1 LIFEWTLTITVDSVV
16 IEEAKRNSYTRVSPP
31 RFASGVTA
39 LGINVKWRKFHFEN
53 SPRKQKVSQGTRV
66 KVRRLQR

>member
-1 LIFEWTLTITVDSVV
+1 MFEWTLTIIVDSVV

-39 LGINVKWRKFHFEN
+39 LGINVKRRKF
-53 SPRKQKVSQGTRV
+53 PSQA
-66 KVRRLQR
+66 KSI

>member
-1 LIFEWTLTITVDSVV
+1 MVINNYRGKCDVGGFLMFEWTLTIIVDSVV

-39 LGINVKWRKFHFEN
+39 
-53 SPRKQKVSQGTRV
+53 
-66 KVRRLQR
+66 